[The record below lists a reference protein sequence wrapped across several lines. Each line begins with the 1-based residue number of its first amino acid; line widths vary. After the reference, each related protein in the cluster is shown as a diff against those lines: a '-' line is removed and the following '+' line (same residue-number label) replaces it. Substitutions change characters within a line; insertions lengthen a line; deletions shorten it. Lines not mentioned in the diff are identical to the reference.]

1 MARNNR
7 QNRDITSF
15 HDIRTIGILYFAD
28 TDEDIKIIK
37 KASTKL
43 KALGKDV
50 YLLGFSDKKT
60 LPHGVLP
67 HTKDDY
73 YCRKDLRWHGLPQVD
88 RVNRFANEEFDFL
101 LNVYK
106 PEMLPLL
113 GVSAISK
120 AKCRLGFYNK
130 KYTCCFDFIIKEKN
144 INKTSDMIDTF
155 ILYLYKFKND

>member
-1 MARNNR
+1 MARANK
-7 QNRDITSF
+7 QARDITSF
-15 HDIRTIGILYFAD
+15 HDIKTIGILYTANS
-28 TDEDIKIIK
+28 DEDIKIIK

-50 YLLGFSDKKT
+50 YMLGFANKKT

-73 YCRKDLRWHGLPQVD
+73 FCRKDLRWYGLPQID

-101 LNVYK
+101 LNVYN
-106 PEMLPLL
+106 PDLLPLL

-130 KYTCCFDFIIKEKN
+130 KYTCCFDFIIKDKN
-144 INKTSDMIDTF
+144 NKQNSELIDAF
-155 ILYLYKFKND
+155 ILYLYKLKND